1 MQWLPWLMYLLGNW
15 YLWPVYGA
23 ILYAI
28 GSPFI
33 RAFRTWKAKSRFIRS
48 QGAKLENPQNAD
60 ARFQLAN
67 IYAEGRSW
75 RKALEYAREA
85 VRVAEENPLYEGKV
99 PYHFLRLLGDA
110 SSHRGRIDEAV
121 AAYERAL
128 GARSDLGYGEAR
140 FGLGR
145 ALQRRGDLA
154 RAFDVLN
161 RSTEDNSSNL
171 EGYFRLAQVAA
182 DLGRL
187 KEAEQVK
194 REFWR
199 VSKQLPSF
207 AGKQRLKWRLA
218 FVFFPIAGG
227 LMR

>member
-1 MQWLPWLMYLLGNW
+1 MEKWTWLWYLFGNW
-15 YLWPVYGA
+15 YLWPAYGA

-28 GSPFI
+28 ASPFI
-33 RAFRTWKAKSRFIRS
+33 RTFRTWQAKNRFIRS

-75 RKALEYAREA
+75 KRALEYAREA
-85 VRVAEENPLYEGKV
+85 VRVAEENPLYEGKI

-110 SSHRGRIDEAV
+110 SYRRGLNDEAI

-128 GARSDLGYGEAR
+128 GAKSDLGYGEAR
-140 FGLGR
+140 FGLGQ
-145 ALQRRGDLA
+145 ALHCRGDLE

-161 RSTEDNSSNL
+161 QSTEDVGSNL
-171 EGYFRLAQVAA
+171 EGYFRLAQVATE
-182 DLGRL
+182 LGRL
-187 KEAEQVK
+187 KEAAQVK

-199 VSKQLPSF
+199 VSKQLPNF
-207 AGKQRLKWRLA
+207 AGKNRFRWRLA
-218 FVFFPIAGG
+218 FLFFPIVRG
-227 LMR
+227 LV